1 MVAVFASMVGG
12 VAGYGTGALM
22 PLVLVPVLGPEPV
35 VPIIAISA
43 LFNNTWRALAFKNLI
58 DWRRAMLVA
67 AFATPTC
74 ILSAYGYTLLT
85 GKGAAIVI
93 GVMLM
98 LTVPLRYLF
107 KRYVMALDSKGL
119 AVGAVIYG
127 GAVGGTV
134 GAGVILLSLL
144 MAAGL
149 QGAAVVATDAVIS
162 MVVTA
167 VRMAVF
173 GFSGVIDARVMAVA
187 LLIGIVALPAAFM
200 AKALVARMSLTVHTA
215 ILDVVVLIGG
225 AVMIGGALRYAIDR
239 SRSSGD
245 AQVRLFSRAQRFAIV
260 DLVGVGQPVGE
271 AAALHD
277 AAVLG
282 HLHGHAAVEAAD
294 REFRGQ
300 RPDRDVASHRR
311 RTCSPPRSGAC
322 AGPRG
327 TARGRS

>member
-1 MVAVFASMVGG
+1 MLEALLAALAAISPFELLLIAVVAVFASMVGG
-12 VAGYGTGALM
+12 IAGYGTGALM

-58 DWRRAMLVA
+58 DWRRAVLVA
-67 AFATPTC
+67 VLATPTT

-85 GKGAAIVI
+85 GKGAGIVI
-93 GVMLM
+93 GTMLM

-107 KRYVMALDSKGL
+107 KRYVMALDMKGL
-119 AVGAVIYG
+119 AVGAVVYG

-149 QGAAVVATDAVIS
+149 QGAAVVATDAVVS

-173 GFSGVIDARVMAVA
+173 GISGVIDARVIAFA
-187 LLIGIVALPAAFM
+187 LLIGVVALPAAFM
-200 AKALVARMSLTVHTA
+200 AKALVARMSLSVHTA

-225 AVMIGGALRYAIDR
+225 AVMIAGALMR
-239 SRSSGD
+239 
-245 AQVRLFSRAQRFAIV
+245 
-260 DLVGVGQPVGE
+260 
-271 AAALHD
+271 
-277 AAVLG
+277 
-282 HLHGHAAVEAAD
+282 
-294 REFRGQ
+294 
-300 RPDRDVASHRR
+300 
-311 RTCSPPRSGAC
+311 
-322 AGPRG
+322 
-327 TARGRS
+327 

>member
-1 MVAVFASMVGG
+1 MLESMFASLTAISSAELLLIATVAVLASMVGG

-43 LFNNTWRALAFKNLI
+43 LFNNTWRALAFKSLI

-67 AFATPTC
+67 VLATPTT
-74 ILSAYGYTLLT
+74 IVSAYGYTLLT
-85 GKGAAIVI
+85 GKGAGIVI
-93 GVMLM
+93 GAMLM

-107 KRYVMALDSKGL
+107 KRYVMALDMKGL
-119 AVGAVIYG
+119 AIGAVIYG

-162 MVVTA
+162 IVVTG

-173 GFSGVIDARVMAVA
+173 GISGVIDARVLAFA
-187 LLIGIVALPAAFM
+187 LLIGVVALPAAFM
-200 AKALVARMSLTVHTA
+200 AKALVARMSLSVHTA

-225 AVMIGGALRYAIDR
+225 AVMIGGALMR
-239 SRSSGD
+239 
-245 AQVRLFSRAQRFAIV
+245 
-260 DLVGVGQPVGE
+260 
-271 AAALHD
+271 
-277 AAVLG
+277 
-282 HLHGHAAVEAAD
+282 
-294 REFRGQ
+294 
-300 RPDRDVASHRR
+300 
-311 RTCSPPRSGAC
+311 
-322 AGPRG
+322 
-327 TARGRS
+327 

>member
-1 MVAVFASMVGG
+1 MLDAMLASLAAISSAELLLIASVALFASIVGG

-43 LFNNTWRALAFKNLI
+43 LFNNTWRALAFKQLI

-67 AFATPTC
+67 VLATPTC
-74 ILSAYGYTLLT
+74 IISAYGYTRLT

-93 GVMLM
+93 GTMLM

-162 MVVTA
+162 MVVTT
-167 VRMAVF
+167 VRMTVF
-173 GFSGVIDARVMAVA
+173 GLSGVIDTRVMAFA
-187 LLIGIVALPAAFM
+187 LMIGAIALPGAFL

-215 ILDVVVLIGG
+215 ILDVVFLIGG
-225 AVMIGGALRYAIDR
+225 ATMIYGAL
-239 SRSSGD
+239 
-245 AQVRLFSRAQRFAIV
+245 
-260 DLVGVGQPVGE
+260 
-271 AAALHD
+271 
-277 AAVLG
+277 
-282 HLHGHAAVEAAD
+282 
-294 REFRGQ
+294 
-300 RPDRDVASHRR
+300 
-311 RTCSPPRSGAC
+311 
-322 AGPRG
+322 
-327 TARGRS
+327 AR

>member
-1 MVAVFASMVGG
+1 MLDALLASLAAITPAELGLIAAVALFASMVGG
-12 VAGYGTGALM
+12 VTGYGTGALM

-43 LFNNTWRALAFKNLI
+43 LFNNTWRALAFKALI
-58 DWRRAMLVA
+58 DWRRAALVA
-67 AFATPTC
+67 VLATPTC

-93 GVMLM
+93 GTMLM

-107 KRYVMALDSKGL
+107 KRYVVALDSKGL
-119 AVGAVIYG
+119 AVGAAIYG

-134 GAGVILLSLL
+134 GAGVILLSIL

-167 VRMAVF
+167 VRMTVF
-173 GFSGVIDARVMAVA
+173 GLSGVIDTRVTAFA
-187 LLIGIVALPAAFM
+187 LMIGAIALPGAFL

-225 AVMIGGALRYAIDR
+225 AMMIYGALTR
-239 SRSSGD
+239 
-245 AQVRLFSRAQRFAIV
+245 
-260 DLVGVGQPVGE
+260 
-271 AAALHD
+271 
-277 AAVLG
+277 
-282 HLHGHAAVEAAD
+282 
-294 REFRGQ
+294 
-300 RPDRDVASHRR
+300 
-311 RTCSPPRSGAC
+311 
-322 AGPRG
+322 
-327 TARGRS
+327 

>member
-1 MVAVFASMVGG
+1 VEVKCFNRLAYSGICGRSDNFSSYYMGLPARRIRGPRCVSPECPLYADQMIESLLASLTAISPLELLLIAAMAVFASMVGG
-12 VAGYGTGALM
+12 IAGYGTGALM

-43 LFNNTWRALAFKNLI
+43 LFNNTWRAIAFKNLI
-58 DWRRAMLVA
+58 DWRRALLVA
-67 AFATPTC
+67 LLATPTT

-85 GKGAAIVI
+85 GRGAGIVI
-93 GVMLM
+93 GTMLM

-173 GFSGVIDARVMAVA
+173 GFSGVIDARVVAFA
-187 LLIGIVALPAAFM
+187 LLIGTVALPAAFM
-200 AKALVARMSLTVHTA
+200 AKALVARMSVNFHTA
-215 ILDVVVLIGG
+215 ILDVAVLIGG
-225 AVMIGGALRYAIDR
+225 AVMIYGAL
-239 SRSSGD
+239 
-245 AQVRLFSRAQRFAIV
+245 
-260 DLVGVGQPVGE
+260 
-271 AAALHD
+271 
-277 AAVLG
+277 
-282 HLHGHAAVEAAD
+282 
-294 REFRGQ
+294 
-300 RPDRDVASHRR
+300 
-311 RTCSPPRSGAC
+311 
-322 AGPRG
+322 
-327 TARGRS
+327 AR

>member
-1 MVAVFASMVGG
+1 
-12 VAGYGTGALM
+12 M
-22 PLVLVPVLGPEPV
+22 PLVLVTVLGPEPV

-43 LFNNTWRALAFKNLI
+43 LFTNTWRALAFKQLI
-58 DWRRAMLVA
+58 DWRRAALVA
-67 AFATPTC
+67 VLATPTC
-74 ILSAYGYTLLT
+74 ILSAYGYTRLT

-93 GVMLM
+93 GTMLM

-162 MVVTA
+162 MVVTT
-167 VRMAVF
+167 VRMTVF
-173 GFSGVIDARVMAVA
+173 GLSGVIDTRVMAFA
-187 LLIGIVALPAAFM
+187 LMIGAIALPGAFL

-225 AVMIGGALRYAIDR
+225 ATMIYGAL
-239 SRSSGD
+239 
-245 AQVRLFSRAQRFAIV
+245 
-260 DLVGVGQPVGE
+260 
-271 AAALHD
+271 
-277 AAVLG
+277 
-282 HLHGHAAVEAAD
+282 
-294 REFRGQ
+294 
-300 RPDRDVASHRR
+300 
-311 RTCSPPRSGAC
+311 
-322 AGPRG
+322 
-327 TARGRS
+327 AR

>member
-1 MVAVFASMVGG
+1 MTFANLFADISLLQLLLIAAVAMFASVVGG

-43 LFNNTWRALAFKNLI
+43 LFNNTWRALAFKHLI

-85 GKGAAIVI
+85 GKGVAIVI
-93 GVMLM
+93 GAMLM

-107 KRYVMALDSKGL
+107 RRYVTALDGKGL

-134 GAGVILLSLL
+134 GAGVILLSIL

-149 QGAAVVATDAVIS
+149 QGAAVIATDAVIS

-173 GFSGVIDARVMAVA
+173 GFCGVIDARVMAFA
-187 LLIGIVALPAAFM
+187 LLIGAVALPGAFL
-200 AKALVARMSLTVHTA
+200 AKALVTRMSLTVHTV

-225 AVMIGGALRYAIDR
+225 SVMIYGALM
-239 SRSSGD
+239 
-245 AQVRLFSRAQRFAIV
+245 
-260 DLVGVGQPVGE
+260 
-271 AAALHD
+271 
-277 AAVLG
+277 
-282 HLHGHAAVEAAD
+282 
-294 REFRGQ
+294 
-300 RPDRDVASHRR
+300 
-311 RTCSPPRSGAC
+311 
-322 AGPRG
+322 
-327 TARGRS
+327 

>member
-1 MVAVFASMVGG
+1 MLESMLASLAAISPLELVLIAAMAVFASMVGG
-12 VAGYGTGALM
+12 IAGYGTGALM

-74 ILSAYGYTLLT
+74 IVSAYGYTLLT
-85 GKGAAIVI
+85 GKGAGIVI
-93 GVMLM
+93 GTMLM

-107 KRYVMALDSKGL
+107 KRYVIALDSKGL

-225 AVMIGGALRYAIDR
+225 AVMIGGALLR
-239 SRSSGD
+239 
-245 AQVRLFSRAQRFAIV
+245 
-260 DLVGVGQPVGE
+260 
-271 AAALHD
+271 
-277 AAVLG
+277 
-282 HLHGHAAVEAAD
+282 
-294 REFRGQ
+294 
-300 RPDRDVASHRR
+300 
-311 RTCSPPRSGAC
+311 
-322 AGPRG
+322 
-327 TARGRS
+327 